1 MCHFEYTNFVQS
13 AVQGLGPGMVGLH
26 LRGKTAQAQRQP
38 MLRVEVAVQWFVVCS
53 FCLTLKFSGAHK
65 ACPKRGAGQRPL
77 ERTVRPV
84 HEAEG
89 KNLALTFKPLHEANP

>member
-53 FCLTLKFSGAHK
+53 FCLTTKVSGA
-65 ACPKRGAGQRPL
+65 GAPQ
-77 ERTVRPV
+77 VRRVPTQAMKMAKPWPV
-84 HEAEG
+84 
-89 KNLALTFKPLHEANP
+89 LASA